1 MVELT
6 RPTRPI
12 VHIGYHKTA
21 TTWFQNQVWPS
32 ATSHDYIARPDTQRA
47 LLAPPGMHFDAV
59 AARAALAPEGR
70 TRPVLLSEE
79 NLSGYPHNGGMHG
92 LIGPEMARRIHAVLP
107 DAQIVIFVRNQ
118 REIVRATYAQYVSG
132 GGTWSLRRYLGG
144 KAGKHG
150 ALTRSY
156 KAPAFEW
163 EHFAFDRLIAHY
175 DALFGAESVH
185 VYPYEL
191 LREPEAFLLRLR
203 RDLGVTVPIGAAQRP
218 RANRSLGRGALLALR
233 FANLF
238 TRQSVV
244 NKTTL
249 IDLPGGQ
256 GLRHAAKWVIKH
268 LPSQP
273 LSLPADIEA
282 HIDGFY
288 GESNARLAERRGL
301 PLAALGYPL
310 APLGGEGTGVQEADR
325 GEALAKD
332 AA

>member
-1 MVELT
+1 MAEST
-6 RPTRPI
+6 RPARPI

-21 TTWFQNQVWPS
+21 TTWFQGQVWPT
-32 ATSHDYIARPDTQRA
+32 ATSHDYIPRTVTQRA
-47 LLAPPGMHFDAV
+47 LLAPPGMQFDPAT
-59 AARAALAPEGR
+59 AKAELGLAER
-70 TRPVLLSEE
+70 VSPVLLSEE

-92 LIGPEMARRIHAVLP
+92 LIGPEMARRILAVLP

-118 REIVRATYAQYVSG
+118 HEIVRATYAQYVSG

-144 KAGKHG
+144 KAGRHG

-185 VYPYEL
+185 VYPYEW
-191 LREPEAFLLRLR
+191 LREPEAFLIRLR
-203 RDLGVTVPIGAAQRP
+203 RDLGVALPVGVETRP

-233 FANLF
+233 IANLF

-256 GLRHAAKWVIKH
+256 GLRHAAKWLVKRFPARA
-268 LPSQP
+268 LR
-273 LSLPADIEA
+273 LPADLEA
-282 HIDGFY
+282 HIDAFY
-288 GESNARLAERRGL
+288 GASNARLAQRRGL

-310 APLGGEGTGVQEADR
+310 VDVQEADR
-325 GEALAKD
+325 GEVLAKD

>member
-1 MVELT
+1 MAE
-6 RPTRPI
+6 PAPPPRPI

-21 TTWFQNQVWPS
+21 TTWFQGQVWPG
-32 ATSHDYIARPDTQRA
+32 ATSHDYVARAVTQQA
-47 LLAPPGMHFDAV
+47 LLAPPGMHFACADA
-59 AARAALAPEGR
+59 AAALGLAER
-70 TRPVLLSEE
+70 VRPVLLSEE

-144 KAGKHG
+144 KAGRHG

-163 EHFAFDRLIAHY
+163 EHFAFDRLIAQY
-175 DALFGAESVH
+175 DALFGAASVH
-185 VYPYEL
+185 VYPYEW
-191 LREPEAFLLRLR
+191 LREPEAFLIRLR
-203 RDLGVTVPIGAAQRP
+203 RDLGVTLPVGLETRP

-233 FANLF
+233 CANLF

-256 GLRHAAKWVIKH
+256 GLRHAAKWLIKL
-268 LPSQP
+268 LPSRP
-273 LSLPADIEA
+273 LRLPADIEA
-282 HIDGFY
+282 HIDAFY
-288 GESNARLAERRGL
+288 GESNARLAARRGL
-301 PLAALGYPL
+301 PLAALGYPV
-310 APLGGEGTGVQEADR
+310 ADVQEADR

>member
-21 TTWFQNQVWPS
+21 TTWFQQQVWPG
-32 ATSHDYIARPDTQRA
+32 ATSHDYIARAVTQRA
-47 LLAPPGMHFDAV
+47 LLAPPGMHFDAD
-59 AARAALAPEGR
+59 AARAELELEGR
-70 TRPVLLSEE
+70 IRPALLSEE

-92 LIGPEMARRIHAVLP
+92 LIGPEMARRIRAVLP

-118 REIVRATYAQYVSG
+118 HEIVRATYAQYVSG

-175 DALFGAESVH
+175 DALFGEESVH
-185 VYPYEL
+185 VYPYEW

-203 RDLGVTVPIGAAQRP
+203 RDLGVTVPIAIAARP
-218 RANRSLGRGALLALR
+218 PANRSLGRGALLALR

-249 IDLPGGQ
+249 VDLPGGQ
-256 GLRHAAKWVIKH
+256 GLRHAAKWLIKH
-268 LPSQP
+268 LPSRPVQ
-273 LSLPADIEA
+273 LPADIAA
-282 HIDGFY
+282 HIDSFY
-288 GESNARLAERRGL
+288 GASNARLAERRGL
-301 PLAALGYPL
+301 SLATLGYPL
-310 APLGGEGTGVQEADR
+310 APLCYPPGDVAETACEEV
-325 GEALAKD
+325 LAKD
-332 AA
+332 AT